1 MQTYLDEIT
10 DSLFRLRRSELINLI
25 ATYADSNR
33 GFREF
38 IKLRLG
44 LSGETNGAS
53 VENFKKAID
62 EVLGADD
69 LGPFL
74 APEKEE
80 RIDQLIE
87 SIEELIN
94 KGRATD
100 VIEIVEYSFKYIENI
115 AESVMEPDD
124 FLSRCFDPLIDI
136 HILACQRSKI
146 DPRTLAERLIKLENN
161 DPYNVF
167 LHLRKRY
174 GDLLNDGRASCDDE
188 GL

>member
-1 MQTYLDEIT
+1 MQTYFDEIT
-10 DSLFRLRRSELINLI
+10 DSLFRLRRSDLINLI

-44 LSGETNGAS
+44 LPGESNGAS
-53 VENFKKAID
+53 VEDFKKAID

-74 APEKEE
+74 APGKEE
-80 RIDQLIE
+80 RIDQLTD
-87 SIEELIN
+87 SIKELLN

-100 VIEIVEYSFKYIENI
+100 VIEIVEYSFKYVENI
-115 AESVMEPDD
+115 AESIMEPDD
-124 FLSRCFDPLIDI
+124 FLSQCFDPLIDI
-136 HILACQRSKI
+136 HILACQRSNI
-146 DPRTLAERLIKLENN
+146 DPQILAERLIKLENN

-167 LHLRKRY
+167 LNLRERY
-174 GDLLNDGRASCDDE
+174 GDLLDNA
-188 GL
+188 